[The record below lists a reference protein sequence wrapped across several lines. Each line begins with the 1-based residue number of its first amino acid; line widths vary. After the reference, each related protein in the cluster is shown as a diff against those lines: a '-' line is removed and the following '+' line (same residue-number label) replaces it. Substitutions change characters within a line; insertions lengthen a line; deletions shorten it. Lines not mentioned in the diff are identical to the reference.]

1 MSKRENVSKID
12 DVTMQTLN
20 LVVSL
25 YAENGCVAGGQM
37 LCDGGKCVNGY
48 KITLSRNHS
57 IDPKSNASM
66 R

>member
-37 LCDGGKCVNGY
+37 LCDGGKCV
-48 KITLSRNHS
+48 KITNKTMVIR
-57 IDPKSNASM
+57 
-66 R
+66 